1 MNTFSDCNT
10 CELFVKEQL
19 GELWIG
25 HNNCAAWFLTLCT
38 FLCKTKFILKVSKQL
53 YCSARLLLKGCHRSN
68 TKSVVWKGLNVSIQS
83 SHWLVIVSI
92 QSSHWLTCMAMVGC
106 WSDCVH
112 TIFSL
117 IGDCVLTIFTLTDLH
132 CYGWQLEWLC
142 PYNLRIDW
150 WLCPY
155 NLHTDWLALLWLAVG
170 VIVSIQSS
178 LVSIQSS
185 HWLTYTA
192 VVGSQSD
199 CMWMQ
204 VPKLYAHIFSG
215 LVSER
220 LINPLPA
227 INF

>member
-92 QSSHWLTCMAMVGC
+92 QSSHWLTC
-106 WSDCVH
+106 
-112 TIFSL
+112 
-117 IGDCVLTIFTLTDLH
+117 
-132 CYGWQLEWLC
+132 
-142 PYNLRIDW
+142 
-150 WLCPY
+150 
-155 NLHTDWLALLWLAVG
+155 
-170 VIVSIQSS
+170 
-178 LVSIQSS
+178 
-185 HWLTYTA
+185 TA
-192 VVGSQSD
+192 VVGSWSD
-199 CMWMQ
+199 CVYTIFTCVHTVFTLTNLHCCGWQ
-204 VPKLYAHIFSG
+204 SEWLYVDTSSQTLCPHF
-215 LVSER
+215 
-220 LINPLPA
+220 
-227 INF
+227 